1 MPKIRE
7 VPLINVDSNGDELV
21 TIGFKCPLELYD
33 NLNEDSKTN
42 GISKTKN
49 LIKILKKYYGVK

>member
-7 VPLINVDSNGDELV
+7 VPLINVDSHGNELV

-33 NLNEDSKTN
+33 KLNEDAKSQ
-42 GISKTKN
+42 GMSKTKN

>member
-1 MPKIRE
+1 MPKLRE
-7 VPLINVDSNGDELV
+7 TPLVNYDSNEQPLV

-33 NLNEDSKTN
+33 KLNEDAKN
-42 GISKTKN
+42 QGMSKTKN

>member
-7 VPLINVDSNGDELV
+7 VPLINIDAQGEQLV

-33 NLNEDSKTN
+33 KLNEDAKN
-42 GISKTKN
+42 QGMSKTKN
-49 LIKILKKYYGVK
+49 LIKILKKHYGVK

>member
-7 VPLINVDSNGDELV
+7 VPLINVDSHGNELV
-21 TIGFKCPLELYD
+21 TIGFKCPLNLYEK
-33 NLNEDSKTN
+33 LNEDSKAT